1 MSVLALLG
9 PTGSNDN
16 YTVIANQII
25 DFETSLAKVSGALS
39 LSLSVSLSLSLSV
52 SLLLLYF

>member
-1 MSVLALLG
+1 MLALLG
-9 PTGSNDN
+9 PTGSTDN

-39 LSLSVSLSLSLSV
+39 LSLSYYYILTDICK
-52 SLLLLYF
+52 